1 MNNIQFYYDEFEKQ
15 VYEIEQYITSIE
27 LQKSMIRE
35 LSEKENSLEGEFN
48 NTLMYGKIIKD
59 VITSPIQYNAVII
72 SIYGSFE
79 KYIDSIFNC
88 YCYNL
93 CDVIDEYKNLPKLL
107 RDKQIKK
114 LGDFLTNPQR
124 YRNYNLD
131 VPSAIENTYF
141 SFSNPKEGIIKNI
154 SFLVNHGGN
163 LKIDQIA
170 DLAKEFGIENFIHK
184 ITNNELFKSYFIEQ
198 REHSEETYKS
208 TLAKDVKV
216 FFDDLDRL
224 VEARNDVAH
233 GWVEVRT
240 DLNTI
245 KERWLAYLKI
255 LAVVINEAMQ
265 TSFAEFLYHSGKL
278 QELGKPINV
287 IDNHIVCINNG
298 QVLLGAEDYVIA
310 INGKG
315 KLKIIKI
322 QTIEIDG
329 KRVDRLTKTNID
341 VGIGLTIRNDLKVNP
356 SYTFYYF
363 NMKEL

>member
-1 MNNIQFYYDEFEKQ
+1 MDNIQFYYDEFEKQ
-15 VYEIEQYITSIE
+15 IDEIEQYITSIE

-35 LSEKENSLEGEFN
+35 LSEKENSLKGRFD
-48 NTLMYGKIIKD
+48 NTLMYSGIIKD

-72 SIYGSFE
+72 SIYGCFE
-79 KYIDSIFNC
+79 KYIDNIFNC
-88 YCYNL
+88 YCNNL
-93 CDVIDEYKNLPKLL
+93 CDVIDEYENLPQSL
-107 RDKQIKK
+107 RDKQMRK
-114 LGDFLTNPQR
+114 LGDFLINPQR
-124 YRNYNLD
+124 YKNYNLD
-131 VPSAIENTYF
+131 VSSAIENTYF

-170 DLAKEFGIENFIHK
+170 DLARDFGIENFLHK
-184 ITNNELFKSYFIEQ
+184 ITCNDLFKSYFIEQ

-208 TLAKDVKV
+208 TSKKNMKS
-216 FFDDLDRL
+216 FFDDLDQL
-224 VEARNDVAH
+224 VEARNNVAH

-245 KERWLAYLKI
+245 KERWLVYLKI
-255 LAVVINEAMQ
+255 LAGVINETMK

-298 QVLLGAEDYVIA
+298 SALLEREDYIIA
-310 INGKG
+310 INGKNI
-315 KLKIIKI
+315 LKTIKI

-329 KRVDRLTKTNID
+329 KRVDRLTETNID
-341 VGIGLTIRNDLKVNP
+341 VGIGLAIRNDLKVNS

-363 NMKEL
+363 DMKEL